1 MSEPIANDA
10 RAEVTIQALEAR
22 LTRLEDLM
30 DINQLFIDYGEHVDA
45 GDFHAYAALFA
56 HDGEVLLGPYGR
68 ATGRAAIEELVTTQL
83 GAKVGTSFHIISSP
97 RITLD
102 GDTATSTV
110 VWSVAVLGDDGLARV
125 SMIGH
130 HIDKLTRT
138 DEGWKIQQRRGTV
151 NLPSLMPA
159 RAKE

>member
-1 MSEPIANDA
+1 MSEPTTNAAASSTTN
-10 RAEVTIQALEAR
+10 QSLEAR

-30 DINQLFIDYGEHVDA
+30 AINQLFIDYGEHVDA

-110 VWSVAVLGDDGLARV
+110 MWSVAVLGDDGLARV

-130 HIDKLTRT
+130 HVDKLTRT
-138 DEGWKIQQRRGTV
+138 SEGWKIQKRRGTV
-151 NLPSLMPA
+151 NLPSSMPP
-159 RAKE
+159 RAQQ

>member
-1 MSEPIANDA
+1 MSEPTATDA
-10 RAEVTIQALEAR
+10 STSATIQALEAR

-30 DINQLFIDYGEHVDA
+30 AINQLFIDYGEQVDA

-97 RITLD
+97 RITLN

-110 VWSVAVLGDDGLARV
+110 MWSVAVLADDGLARV

-138 DEGWKIQQRRGTV
+138 SEGWKIQKRRGTV
-151 NLPSLMPA
+151 SLPSLMPP
-159 RAKE
+159 RTNE

>member
-1 MSEPIANDA
+1 MSEPITSTATN
-10 RAEVTIQALEAR
+10 QSLEAR
-22 LTRLEDLM
+22 LARLEDLM
-30 DINQLFIDYGEHVDA
+30 AINQLFIDYGEHVDA

-110 VWSVAVLGDDGLARV
+110 MWSVAVLGDDGLARV

-138 DEGWKIQQRRGTV
+138 DEGWKIQKRRGTV
-151 NLPSLMPA
+151 NLPSSMPP
-159 RAKE
+159 RAQQ